1 MNEGHR
7 ALRLAVEIVLC
18 LMIAIVLVGV
28 VQQMFLAPVGVVGS
42 SMYPTINAEGD
53 RVFVQKRL
61 YSIDRGDVVV
71 FYRPNSSDVTSE
83 NPAGSITL
91 ADFFNSLPFINKFPH
106 VKEENTAADA
116 DYTCVIKR
124 VVGLPGD
131 TVTIRADATEPTLAH
146 LYVNGA
152 LVKESVIM
160 HNKDV
165 CGFGVDADPLSATWT
180 VAEGEL
186 FVLGDNRDHSY
197 DSEDYGPIKS
207 EWLMG
212 KVVVARIG
220 GKYKFDLSISMD

>member
-1 MNEGHR
+1 MNEGR
-7 ALRLAVEIVLC
+7 KALRLLVEIVLC

-61 YSIDRGDVVV
+61 YTIDRGDVVV
-71 FYRPNSSDVTSE
+71 FYRPNSPDVTSE
-83 NPAGSITL
+83 NPAGSITIS
-91 ADFFNSLPFINKFPH
+91 DFFNSLPFINKFPH
-106 VKEENTAADA
+106 VKEENTEAEV

-124 VVGLPGD
+124 VIGLPGD
-131 TVTIRADATEPTLAH
+131 TVTIRADVTEPTLAH

-160 HNKDV
+160 HNREV
-165 CGFGVDADPLSATWT
+165 CGFGVETDPILSTWT
-180 VAEGEL
+180 VEEGEY

-197 DSEDYGPIKS
+197 DSEDYGPIQAD
-207 EWLMG
+207 WLMG
-212 KVVVARIG
+212 KVLVARIG
-220 GKYKFDLSISMD
+220 GKYKFDLSIFMD